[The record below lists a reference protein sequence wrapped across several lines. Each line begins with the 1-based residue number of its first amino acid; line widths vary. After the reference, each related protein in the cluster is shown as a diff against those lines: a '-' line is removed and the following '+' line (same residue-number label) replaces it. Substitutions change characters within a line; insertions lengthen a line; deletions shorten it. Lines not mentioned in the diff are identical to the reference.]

1 MEEKKL
7 LKNSMIFATIKNELL
22 SDTPTAYKDLEEEY
36 QAYESYIVNNML
48 MSDTGILDADA
59 IDKTDL
65 VYKEWTEDETISL
78 KEFLTYAIQQNWLD
92 ITKIT
97 SDTEYMDTDEMFTT
111 LADYIS
117 TDRSAMMRELKKMRQ
132 EMLVTVSGRRITLR

>member
-1 MEEKKL
+1 M
-7 LKNSMIFATIKNELL
+7 SCS
-22 SDTPTAYKDLEEEY
+22 SDTPAAYKDLEEEY

-97 SDTEYMDTDEMFTT
+97 SGYGIYGYRRDVHDTGGLHFQ
-111 LADYIS
+111 LS
-117 TDRSAMMRELKKMRQ
+117 
-132 EMLVTVSGRRITLR
+132 V